1 MKSLRTTLDFCFPTL
16 IFLPVWHGSIRLDL
30 RYGKKLFICIFLF
43 QLIVTLIENVR
54 KPFHPSRWF
63 NCVLIKW
70 HKAAFCSMNYTNRTW
85 PGQSEWFAPPPPSL
99 NWNYL
104 LPPHFFHHKSLNSS
118 TIVSNEPHI
127 YSFAVPLSLNVFAVA
142 VKLRWQQPNIWK
154 QPLILNHCVWEKM
167 TSSHLHRDSGRG
179 ARRHMSWLRRRRA
192 SQSNLSRQFESEGFG
207 WRSLKKNNLHSAAKM
222 GSYPAE
228 LSVCVSP
235 TTNYSAW
242 AIAAVWHN
250 ER

>member
-1 MKSLRTTLDFCFPTL
+1 M
-16 IFLPVWHGSIRLDL
+16 
-30 RYGKKLFICIFLF
+30 
-43 QLIVTLIENVR
+43 TLIENVR

-85 PGQSEWFAPPPPSL
+85 PGQSEWSPHHTPPPL

-154 QPLILNHCVWEKM
+154 QPLILNHCVWENYSAP
-167 TSSHLHRDSGRG
+167 SSHLHRDSGRG
-179 ARRHMSWLRRRRA
+179 AHCHMSWFRRRRA
-192 SQSNLSRQFESEGFG
+192 SRSDLSRQFESEGFG
-207 WRSLKKNNLHSAAKM
+207 WRSLKKITSTVWPKWQVIQ
-222 GSYPAE
+222 
-228 LSVCVSP
+228 LSSQSLLAPLPIIQHEPLQQFDIMRGNRRQHECCS
-235 TTNYSAW
+235 
-242 AIAAVWHN
+242 
-250 ER
+250 